1 MTVYPLKMKPYFRHG
16 SETPW
21 GGGKLRELFNKDIP
35 DDMTGESLE
44 ISALPGRESVIVNGE
59 LSGKTLTD
67 AADVMGAE
75 LLGEFKEFPLLL
87 KLLDAKERLSVQVH
101 PDDEYAARV
110 EGKRGKTE
118 AWYILNADPGAKL
131 VFGVKAKSSEEL
143 RQIVAS
149 GHIEDTLNWID
160 VRPGDCLY
168 IQSGTVHAIGGG
180 IVLYEIQQSSDVTY
194 RMWDWGRP
202 REIHTQKALDVTRC
216 DIVTR
221 PVEPQTTEVMGGER
235 ISLIDGDFFKL
246 TRLNVMGRMPVEAD
260 SFALITALGEG
271 AIEYDG
277 GSVLV
282 HNGESV
288 LIPAAMHDFMVSGH
302 LTVLMSEPGE
312 RC

>member
-302 LTVLMSEPGE
+302 LTVLMSKPGG

>member
-59 LSGKTLTD
+59 LSGKTLTE

-216 DIVTR
+216 RHSDAPGRAADDRGNGRRAHIADR
-221 PVEPQTTEVMGGER
+221 RRLLQAHAPER
-235 ISLIDGDFFKL
+235 DG
-246 TRLNVMGRMPVEAD
+246 THAGRGRQLCAHHRARRGRD
-260 SFALITALGEG
+260 RIRRRQRA
-271 AIEYDG
+271 
-277 GSVLV
+277 GS
-282 HNGESV
+282 
-288 LIPAAMHDFMVSGH
+288 
-302 LTVLMSEPGE
+302 
-312 RC
+312 

>member
-44 ISALPGRESVIVNGE
+44 ISALPGRESIIVNGE
-59 LSGKTLTD
+59 LSGKTLTE

-302 LTVLMSEPGE
+302 LTVLMSEPGG
-312 RC
+312 CC

>member
-21 GGGKLRELFNKDIP
+21 GGGKLRKLFNKDIP

-59 LSGKTLTD
+59 LSGKTLTE

-302 LTVLMSEPGE
+302 LTVLMSEPGG

>member
-59 LSGKTLTD
+59 LSGKTLTE

-131 VFGVKAKSSEEL
+131 VFGVKAKSSEKL

-235 ISLIDGDFFKL
+235 ISLIDGDFFKF

-302 LTVLMSEPGE
+302 LTVLMSEPGG

>member
-59 LSGKTLTD
+59 LSGKTLTE

-302 LTVLMSEPGE
+302 LTVLMSKPGG

>member
-1 MTVYPLKMKPYFRHG
+1 MTVCPLKMKPYFRHG

-21 GGGKLRELFNKDIP
+21 GGSKLRTLYGKDIP

-44 ISALPGRESVIVNGE
+44 ISALLGRESVIVNGD
-59 LSGKTLTD
+59 LSGKSLTE
-67 AADVMGAE
+67 AARIMGAD

-101 PDDEYAARV
+101 PDDDYASRI

-118 AWYILNADPGAKL
+118 AWYILSADEGARL
-131 VFGVKAKSSEEL
+131 VFGVKARSSEEL
-143 RQIVAS
+143 KEAVSA

-160 VRPGDCLY
+160 VHPGDCLY
-168 IQSGTVHAIGGG
+168 IRSGTVHAIGGG

-221 PVEPQTTEVMGGER
+221 PVDPVISHVMGGRR

-246 TRLNVMGRMPVEAD
+246 NRLDVMGRMPIATE

-271 AIEYDG
+271 EIEYDG
-277 GSVLV
+277 GSLV
-282 HNGESV
+282 MHNGESA
-288 LIPAAMHDFMVSGH
+288 LIPAALNSFMISGH
-302 LTVLMSEPGE
+302 LTVLMSEPGS
-312 RC
+312 CA

>member
-1 MTVYPLKMKPYFRHG
+1 MTVCPLKMKPYFRHG

-21 GGGKLRELFNKDIP
+21 GGSKLRTLYGKDIP

-59 LSGKTLTD
+59 LSGKTLTQ
-67 AADVMGAE
+67 AAQIMGAD
-75 LLGEFKEFPLLL
+75 LLGEFNEFPLLL

-101 PDDEYAARV
+101 PDDDYASRV
-110 EGKRGKTE
+110 ENKRGKTE
-118 AWYILNADPGAKL
+118 AWYILSADEGARL

-143 RQIVAS
+143 KEVVAS

-160 VRPGDCLY
+160 VHPGDCLY
-168 IQSGTVHAIGGG
+168 IRSGTVHAIGGG

-221 PVEPQTTEVMGGER
+221 PVEATVSDVIGGKR

-246 TRLNVMGRMPVEAD
+246 NRLDVMGRMPIATN

-271 AIEYDG
+271 EIEYDG
-277 GSVLV
+277 GILAM
-282 HNGESV
+282 HNGESA
-288 LIPAAMHDFMVSGH
+288 LIPAALKSFMISGH
-302 LTVLMSEPGE
+302 LTVLMSEPGA
-312 RC
+312 RA

>member
-59 LSGKTLTD
+59 LSGKTLTE

-288 LIPAAMHDFMVSGH
+288 LIPAVMHDFMVSGH
-302 LTVLMSEPGE
+302 LTVLMSEPGG

>member
-59 LSGKTLTD
+59 LSGKTLTE

-235 ISLIDGDFFKL
+235 LSLIDGDFFKL

-302 LTVLMSEPGE
+302 LTVLMSKPGG